1 MRRLVLDVQE
11 DSASSTT
18 LEGLA
23 HVGVSLAS
31 SRRAIVGLGAGCS
44 TSAGIPVRVR
54 SSKLVEF
61 LVLIHARAC
70 RISVRLAPRPPP
82 RPPHRPLPPP
92 PRLTMHRACLSKRPS
107 SSSPTR
113 HSCSPTRVPITSA
126 SWRNCGAPCAAPALA
141 PSCRARRAKSA
152 PSTHRRNSTPCSPSS
167 TSAASCNASTRR
179 TSTGSNAARAS
190 LWSTSRRWRRRRRRR
205 RAAGPITSAPS
216 RRGGCA
222 RGRGRPMGARWRR
235 ERESSCRCM
244 ADSKRSCAAH
254 AGGGR
259 SGGSGTRKRSRRARR
274 LNALAAAHGVR
285 PFCLDSLGIVTAQ
298 LLTFGVQPY
307 AVTSRRMR
315 SKRLTT
321 VSPLAFLRPAVLLYD
336 DPHSSSSSAASLIAS
351 LAAKDLAHE
360 PDLLLVA
367 GTSLRIPGFAKLV
380 KRFAGRVGRNGG
392 LRVLVNRDGVGK
404 EWEGVFDY
412 HGAHAV
418 PLVSQ
423 ACQSCWADASHAVV
437 GDTNWFAAH
446 MVDWLDVLSAA
457 EASEHTATTAKTE
470 TSPGRT
476 LFAPLPARP
485 AYGLHS
491 PAPSS
496 SSVVTRLSLPTT
508 PPRSSPFPLPA
519 SASPPPPALAKRA
532 RPAPVES
539 VVEDERSPPP
549 LPTPPSSALL
559 APVALPLPEPTHGV
573 RRVSS
578 TPRAATP
585 RPPKRRRLSNPP
597 GAAAPLAPLPPRMS
611 AAELLARA
619 AARAAREKLE
629 RKRAKRERRA
639 KREERR
645 RRREEVPEAGLG
657 EA

>member
-1 MRRLVLDVQE
+1 MQRLVLDVQE

-44 TSAGIPVRVR
+44 TSAGIPDFR
-54 SSKLVEF
+54 SP
-61 LVLIHARAC
+61 RA
-70 RISVRLAPRPPP
+70 
-82 RPPHRPLPPP
+82 
-92 PRLTMHRACLSKRPS
+92 S
-107 SSSPTR
+107 S
-113 HSCSPTRVPITSA
+113 
-126 SWRNCGAPCAAPALA
+126 
-141 PSCRARRAKSA
+141 SA
-152 PSTHRRNSTPCSPSS
+152 PSPTSPAPSS
-167 TSAASCNASTRR
+167 ASSHDAPRLSVQATKQLFSYSALLQPDS
-179 TSTGSNAARAS
+179 RANH
-190 LWSTSRRWRRRRRRR
+190 LRFMAQLR
-205 RAAGPITSAPS
+205 RAVRRSRPRTLLPSKKGKERAVDAPTEFHALLAELDERGQLQRVYTQNIDGLERRAGLAVVDLAQMAAEEAQAESSGSDYERAKPS
-216 RRGGCA
+216 RRMRTRPGETDGRQMEAGEGVVVPLHGGLEEVMC
-222 RGRGRPMGARWRR
+222 GACGWR
-235 ERESSCRCM
+235 E
-244 ADSKRSCAAH
+244 KW
-254 AGGGR
+254 
-259 SGGSGTRKRSRRARR
+259 RKRHTKAFKKGETVECTRCSAR
-274 LNALAAAHGVR
+274 
-285 PFCLDSLGIVTAQ
+285 
-298 LLTFGVQPY
+298 
-307 AVTSRRMR
+307 VTSRRMR

-412 HGAHAV
+412 H
-418 PLVSQ
+418 
-423 ACQSCWADASHAVV
+423 VV